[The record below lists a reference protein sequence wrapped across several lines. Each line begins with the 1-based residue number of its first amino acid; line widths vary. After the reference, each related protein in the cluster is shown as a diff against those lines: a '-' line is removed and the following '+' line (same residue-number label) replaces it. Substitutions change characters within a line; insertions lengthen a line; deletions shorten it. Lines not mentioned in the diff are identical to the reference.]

1 MSLKRILAN
10 VSVFC
15 ALLFAGS
22 VHAQRAADPEGVV
35 AKRKVAKEQNKQQEE
50 VAQTSNLTIIG
61 ATAFKEEEL
70 RSQLKEQ
77 LTSIAAL
84 GLTAARADDTAFLL
98 ELFYRKRGF
107 EKANV
112 TYSISGNQ
120 LRLVID
126 EGARITL
133 NEVAFSGNAHV
144 GSDKL
149 LEFVEGPTRE
159 HSNTVSGSLP
169 FVRDDLTEGAD
180 LVRRL
185 YISEGFLNV
194 TVQEPQYRF
203 LAGGSQVNVR
213 IAISEGQQYFF
224 GDIRFGGQPIFEA
237 EALRQEMAGLLRE
250 PYTDG
255 RLADIPRRLEA
266 YYKKRGYYAVK
277 VNAMGEPQGARG
289 GRVPV
294 RITIAPG
301 PIYYFDGS
309 NVTGLQRLRPS
320 FVTKRF
326 NKLSGKKYNPALVDD
341 TFRDLLKTGLFNIL
355 KIKPEPIE
363 GNQLHLQISAEEA
376 KAKEFGFSGGYGTFL
391 GFIAGASYTDRNIFG
406 TGRSLGTSVEYS
418 GRSYTGA
425 VVFEDPYFLNTD
437 YRLRL
442 RAFGT
447 KFDFDG
453 YSKFEYGGRA
463 ELERQFNKQYKLTAV
478 LGARKV
484 DVTEKGIDPVFLGRT
499 NYLINTIGYAQ
510 TLDLRKNPLAE
521 PRGFVFDNTFDYAG
535 NAIGSQVELVRATG
549 RVSYYLPFAK
559 ENKVVNV
566 NPSAL
571 EEEESGWERWF
582 RRSLFAVGAR
592 AGVVQGLNG
601 SGVPIDERFYN
612 GGGTSVRSFAERDL
626 GPMSNG
632 NPIGGEFFTVFNV
645 EYTFPIYGELKLAV
659 FGDAGNLL
667 PRAEDA
673 SLDNL
678 RFGVGLGLR
687 YALPVGPLRIDYG
700 VNPNRRA
707 GEAFGAFHFS
717 FGFAF

>member
-1 MSLKRILAN
+1 MSLKRALPN
-10 VSVFC
+10 VVFFC
-15 ALLFAGS
+15 ALLLAGS
-22 VHAQRAADPEGVV
+22 AHAQRAADPERVV
-35 AKRKVAKEQNKQQEE
+35 AERKATKEKNKQQEE
-50 VAQTSNLTIIG
+50 VAQNSNLTIVG
-61 ATAFKEEEL
+61 ASAFKEETL
-70 RSQLKEQ
+70 RSHLKEQ
-77 LTSIAAL
+77 LASIAEL

-98 ELFYRKRGF
+98 ELFYRKRGYP
-107 EKANV
+107 KANV
-112 TYSISGNQ
+112 SYSTSGNQ
-120 LRLVID
+120 LRLEID
-126 EGARITL
+126 EGVRITVNDVSFVG
-133 NEVAFSGNAHV
+133 NEHIA
-144 GSDKL
+144 SDKL
-149 LEFVEGPTRE
+149 FEFAVGPTRE
-159 HSNTVSGSLP
+159 HSNTVAGPLP
-169 FVRDDLTEGAD
+169 FVREDLTEGAD

-203 LAGGSQVNVR
+203 AGGTQVDAT
-213 IAISEGQQYFF
+213 IPISEGQQYFF
-224 GDIRFGGQPIFEA
+224 GDIRFGGQPIFDA
-237 EALRQEMAGLLRE
+237 EALRQELVGLLRE
-250 PYTDG
+250 PYTDS

-277 VNAMGEPQGARG
+277 VNAMGQPEAARG

-294 RITIAPG
+294 QVAISPG

-309 NVTGLQRLRPS
+309 TVTGLKRLRPS

-326 NKLSGKKYNPALVDD
+326 NKLSGRKYDPALVDD
-341 TFRDLLKTGLFNIL
+341 TFRNLLKTGLFNIL
-355 KIKPEPIE
+355 KIQPEPFQ

-391 GFIAGASYTDRNIFG
+391 GFIIGASYTDRNIFG

-418 GRSYTGA
+418 GRSYTGEILY
-425 VVFEDPYFLNTD
+425 EDPYFLDTD
-437 YRLRL
+437 FRFRL
-442 RAFGT
+442 RAFAT
-447 KFDFDG
+447 NFEFDG
-453 YSKFEYGGRA
+453 YTKFEYGARA
-463 ELERQFNKQYKLTAV
+463 ELERQFTKQYKLAAV
-478 LGARKV
+478 IGTRKV
-484 DVTEKGIDPVFLGRT
+484 DVKSAGIDPILLGRT

-510 TLDLRKNPLAE
+510 TLDLRKSPLAD

-535 NAIGSQVELVRATG
+535 AGLGSQIELVRATG
-549 RVSYYLPFAK
+549 RVSYFLPFAK
-559 ENKVVNV
+559 QKKVIDV

-571 EEEESGWERWF
+571 GEEESGWESWF

-592 AGVVQGLNG
+592 AGVVQGLHD
-601 SGVPIDERFYN
+601 SGVPIDERFFN

-626 GPMSNG
+626 GPKSNG
-632 NPIGGEFFTVFNV
+632 DPIGGEFFTVFNA

-678 RFGVGLGLR
+678 RFAVGLGLR

-700 VNPNRRA
+700 VNPNRRP